1 MNRQTRVFGNLTSQ
15 VVRVLNNWFQNLY
28 KVPAKQQIF
37 VKDSESFDNILAI
50 KNVLPVVTPQLLDAL
65 LEVLLR
71 VSERLVLNIILG
83 VCGLGNA

>member
-1 MNRQTRVFGNLTSQ
+1 M
-15 VVRVLNNWFQNLY
+15 
-28 KVPAKQQIF
+28 
-37 VKDSESFDNILAI
+37 KDSESFDNILAI

-71 VSERLVLNIILG
+71 VSERLVLDIILG